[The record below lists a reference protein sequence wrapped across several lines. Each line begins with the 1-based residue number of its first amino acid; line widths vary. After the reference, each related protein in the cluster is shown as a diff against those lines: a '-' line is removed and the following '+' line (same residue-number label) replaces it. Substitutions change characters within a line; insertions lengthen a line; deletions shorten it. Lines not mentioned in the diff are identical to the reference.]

1 MISVTTADFLT
12 AWEHGLSQSGS
23 RRLVTLLATVHSD
36 LTEEQLLKL
45 PIGQRN
51 GLALNLRELLFGGQL
66 TSLAECPLCSERLE
80 LELDVNDIRVEA
92 RNSAE
97 NLVTL
102 TSDGFELAFRLPDTQ
117 DLLVIEAVGNVE
129 NARRILL
136 ERCLLS
142 AFYNGQSCQVSYLP
156 EDILDKVEAAMA
168 EADPQAEIQLDLFCP
183 ACQHNWLAVFDI
195 ASFLW
200 SELNVWAQRLLNE
213 VHLLAKAYSWREADI
228 LAMSPTRRRLY
239 LERVMQ

>member
-23 RRLVTLLATVHSD
+23 RRLVTLLTTVHSD
-36 LTEEQLLKL
+36 LTEAQLLKL

-51 GLALNLRELLFGGQL
+51 DLALSLRELLFGSQL
-66 TSLAECPLCSERLE
+66 TSLAVCPVCSERLE
-80 LELDVNDIRVEA
+80 LELNVNDIRVKA

-97 NLVTL
+97 QPLTL
-102 TSDGFELAFRLPDTQ
+102 TSDGFELEFRLPDTQ

-142 AFYNGQSCQVSYLP
+142 AFHNGQSCSAAHLP
-156 EDILDKVEAAMA
+156 EDILDKIEAVMA
-168 EADPQAEIQLDLFCP
+168 EADPQAEIQLDLSCP

-195 ASFLW
+195 AAFLW
-200 SELNVWAQRLLNE
+200 NELNAWAQRLLNE
-213 VHLLAKAYSWREADI
+213 VHLLAKVYSWREADI

>member
-12 AWEHGLSQSGS
+12 AWEHCLSQSGS
-23 RRLVTLLATVHSD
+23 RRLVTLLATVYPE

-51 GLALNLRELLFGGQL
+51 NLALNLRELLFGPQL
-66 TSLAECPLCSERLE
+66 TSLADCPLCSERLE
-80 LELDVNDIRVEA
+80 LELNVNDLRVETQ
-92 RNSAE
+92 NSAE
-97 NLVTL
+97 KPLTL
-102 TSDGFELAFRLPDTQ
+102 TSDGFELEFRLPDTR
-117 DLLVIEAVGNVE
+117 DLLVIEAVGHVE
-129 NARRILL
+129 NARSVLL

-142 AFYNGQSCQVSYLP
+142 AFHEGQPCSAAHLP
-156 EDILDKVEAAMA
+156 EDILDKIEAAMA

-200 SELNVWAQRLLNE
+200 SELNAWVQRVLNE

-239 LERVMQ
+239 LERVMP

>member
-23 RRLVTLLATVHSD
+23 RRLVTLLATVYAD
-36 LTEEQLLKL
+36 MTEEQLLKL

-51 GLALNLRELLFGGQL
+51 DLALNLRELLFGSQL
-66 TSLAECPLCSERLE
+66 TSLADCPLCSERLE
-80 LELDVNDIRVEA
+80 LELNANDLRVEA
-92 RNSAE
+92 QNSAE
-97 NLVTL
+97 KPLTL
-102 TSDGFELAFRLPDTQ
+102 KSDGFELEFRLPDTR
-117 DLLVIEAVGNVE
+117 DLLVIETVGNVE

-142 AFYNGQSCQVSYLP
+142 AFHNGQPCVVNNLP
-156 EDILDKVEAAMA
+156 EDILDKIEATMT
-168 EADPQAEIQLDLFCP
+168 EADPQAEMQLDLSCP

-200 SELNVWAQRLLNE
+200 SELNAWAQRILNE
-213 VHLLAKAYSWREADI
+213 VHLLAKAYSWRETDI
-228 LAMSPTRRRLY
+228 LAMSSTRRRLY